1 MTMKH
6 SGLLILFV
14 AFAGWLTLPVA
25 LAQDSQP
32 SQEQVADDAIPDE
45 FAQLLEES
53 KQADVAPE
61 PSLVES
67 IERVPEPVITP
78 ESTAESVSAS
88 ELIDE
93 ASTQEPP
100 AETVADPTGGT
111 PQVEALEAANPMSDI
126 AILVLVAAV
135 FLAGLI
141 GLRFSHQIGW
151 DPIVFVPSFF
161 ITNVPWIFVATENAN
176 AFAFLLALYAVFAS
190 GVASVWFR
198 NRIMGWYANSTW
210 MTIGTGAVDVLKTNI
225 GRRYGIEVFV
235 GVLSALFGWCGGF
248 LLGLREINAGRELH
262 DETVDGQ
269 VGIVA

>member
-6 SGLLILFV
+6 PALMILFV
-14 AFAGWLTLPVA
+14 AIAGWLTLPVA

-67 IERVPEPVITP
+67 IERAPEPIITP
-78 ESTAESVSAS
+78 ESTAESASAN

-93 ASTQEPP
+93 ASTQESP

-126 AILVLVAAV
+126 AIAVLLAAV
-135 FLAGLI
+135 FLAALI

-161 ITNVPWIFVATENAN
+161 LANVLWIAVATESAN
-176 AFAFLLALYAVFAS
+176 IFGFLLTLYAVFAS

-198 NRIMGWYANSTW
+198 NRIMGWYANGTW
-210 MTIGTGAVDVLKTNI
+210 MTVGTGAVDVLQRI
-225 GRRYGIEVFV
+225 GRRYGIEFFV

-248 LLGLREINAGRELH
+248 LLGLREINAGRELR
-262 DETVDGQ
+262 DEAADGQ